1 MAEPSAGTAK
11 RCASEWHGVMGLL
24 LHLRIFCVYP
34 VDLEIFLNLL
44 SRKKEDVLG
53 DREEEKMGGGRFGL
67 GVLYLF
73 VWGCVV

>member
-1 MAEPSAGTAK
+1 M
-11 RCASEWHGVMGLL
+11 
-24 LHLRIFCVYP
+24 YP

-73 VWGCVV
+73 YVGLCCVGKKR